1 MTVNGVQETPPNVTP
16 GGLQITGSGA
26 STLGR
31 APQRHEC
38 RRDACDGRPGLPG
51 LHDRRIDRTGAASV
65 RVVCGDAGLELSGS
79 CMGVHRPAIGR
90 AGPSDGAR
98 SSPCGSSDSLPCR
111 RRERR
116 HVCPQLDRVRCAAEL
131 GTGHVVDLRRPQRR
145 DVSRG
150 DGNGQPR
157 GPARAPCLEH
167 LAIRNHGARAE
178 PHRRRDGARA
188 TSVNDANLTWAG
200 RYVDADGDGYG
211 AEPMVFTAPGDDLVS
226 IGGDCDDSDPTV
238 VPGTAACC
246 AQPTDCDDGDPCT
259 EDVCTAGACS
269 HSPTCSADAEPDAGA
284 ADSDPGTPPAE
295 PTEAVAS
302 SDGCG
307 CRVAGVPSPASSSLL
322 ALGLAGL
329 VGLARIGARR
339 RDGRP

>member
-1 MTVNGVQETPPNVTP
+1 MVVLPNGTSVGATRVTADP
-16 GGLQITGSGA
+16 AYLDFTIVA
-26 STLGR
+26 STAQVQLASGLCAATQGSSSPVAVWEYTDLRSDVRGQATALDR
-31 APQRHEC
+31 APAGAPIRYRVDVANAGTYALNSIAFAAPPSWGPATSWTC
-38 RRDACDGRPGLPG
+38 VGLNGATCPAA
-51 LHDRRIDRTGAASV
+51 TGT
-65 RVVCGDAGLELSGS
+65 GN
-79 CMGVHRPAIGR
+79 P
-90 AGPSDGAR
+90 AGPLALPA
-98 SSPCGSSDSLPCR
+98 SSTLRYEITALAPNPIV
-111 RRERR
+111 E
-116 HVCPQLDRVRCAAEL
+116 
-131 GTGHVVDLRRPQRR
+131 GTVL
-145 DVSRG
+145 
-150 DGNGQPR
+150 
-157 GPARAPCLEH
+157 ARATAP
-167 LAIRNHGARAE
+167 AWTVRA
-178 PHRRRDGARA
+178 A